1 MALKSLDFR
10 EKRKASWEML
20 EKLLSRIESKGLHS
34 LQPEELLHLAKLYRT
49 TCSSLYIA
57 RNISLDKN
65 LHEYLENLVSKG
77 YLAIYCTKPVMESA
91 FRRFFLHDFPQLVH
105 KYMLFHVA
113 AFLLMMAG
121 LLIGYFA
128 VQSDSAYYYTFVDRS
143 LAAERTPYSSKQ
155 QLADALKGGRDTD
168 AAVRTTF
175 ASQLFTH
182 NTKVGFLCFT
192 LGIVLGLPTIYL
204 LFQNGAMLGAMSC
217 IYHNQWLASSWW
229 AWILPHGITELL
241 AIILCGGAG
250 LMIASSLIYPGKYGR
265 THQLKLMGRDAGLTV
280 MGTVALFFIAGLIEG
295 YFRQTDLPD
304 LPRYMLAFTTFCFWL
319 YYFVLLPGSRHGKKV

>member
-20 EKLLSRIESKGLHS
+20 EKLLKRIEEKGLHS
-34 LQPEELLHLAKLYRT
+34 LQPEELIHLAKLYRT

-91 FRRFFLHDFPQLVH
+91 FSKFFVRDFPQMVC
-105 KYMLFHVA
+105 KYILFHLA
-113 AFLLMMAG
+113 ALVLILLG
-121 LLIGYFA
+121 LFSGYYA
-128 VQSDSAYYYTFVDRS
+128 VQADPSYYFTFVDRDM
-143 LAAERTPYSSKQ
+143 AEGRNPYSSRDE
-155 QLADALKGGRDTD
+155 LAKVLKSGRESNQS
-168 AAVRTTF
+168 VRTAF

-182 NTKVGFLCFT
+182 NTKIGFLCFT

-204 LFQNGAMLGAMSC
+204 LFYNGGMLGAMTQ
-217 IYHNQWLASSWW
+217 IYHANWLASSWW
-229 AWILPHGITELL
+229 AWVLPHGITEFL

-250 LMIASSLIYPGKYGR
+250 LMIASALIYPGKYGR
-265 THQLKLMGRDAGLTV
+265 IYQLKSIGRDAGLTV
-280 MGTVALFFIAGLIEG
+280 MGSVALFFIAGLIEG

-304 LPRYMLAFTTFCFWL
+304 LPRYMLALSTFFFWL
-319 YYFVLLPGSRHGKKV
+319 YYFIFLPGSQHGKKV